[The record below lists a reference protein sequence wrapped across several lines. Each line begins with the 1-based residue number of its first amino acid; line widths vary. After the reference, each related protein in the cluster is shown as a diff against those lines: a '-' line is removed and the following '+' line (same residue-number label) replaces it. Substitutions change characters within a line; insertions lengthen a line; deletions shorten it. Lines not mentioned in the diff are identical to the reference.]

1 MVPDARK
8 LTRKKYSNIDSN
20 SNSIPPNAP
29 IPHVPMMMEDAGGGG
44 MDRYTSQQQQ
54 GQDMTRGRERE
65 KAGRRLSKRRNDF

>member
-65 KAGRRLSKRRNDF
+65 KAGRRLSKLRNDF